1 MEGIAPLGT
10 LDPQHVIAQLAKALA
25 DPARTFASPSP
36 SWDAS
41 GSQRAKAGRGASTQ
55 YFQADGVSYFQERT
69 FPNASG
75 NCSRARQRC
84 LESCSDV
91 WNDHFLH
98 LTDSAGCL
106 EWFCG

>member
-1 MEGIAPLGT
+1 MVMEGIAPLGT

-55 YFQADGVSYFQERT
+55 YFQADGESGHSLTRAAIVPEPGSAVSKAAAMFVDGFGWLSRMVLRV
-69 FPNASG
+69 NA
-75 NCSRARQRC
+75 
-84 LESCSDV
+84 
-91 WNDHFLH
+91 
-98 LTDSAGCL
+98 
-106 EWFCG
+106 